1 MLLVVDVEQRPLGLL
16 RLERLMPSFGHSPS
30 ARQRSAL
37 AQPLQDWISN
47 QPEGLE
53 PVQVWPLPTS
63 WAEMAQSLDLPDAL
77 AELSADLVDWMSR
90 LTAELLKPDSL
101 ETTLVAVDGCGRA
114 LGNIDKLRLLQH
126 QLHQMHHPLRPTDH
140 PAADSA
146 LVAEGSEGPENSDD
160 SSSSRATPA
169 LEPVPHPLLDLL
181 ERLPLPLMLQTATGH
196 VISQNLAWRQQI
208 GLIQHPQQIRRAAAQ
223 ILETALSCRTDAK
236 QDALAKQDL
245 RDADLDKQP
254 EHQAEQ
260 RASDYQTSDYRT
272 SEHRTSGH
280 RTSEQPATWSTHR
293 YSEQPVM
300 FSSASALPASTCQFG
315 TEPNTC
321 ICVCPMQDG
330 QERVWQFIKIPM
342 GTAALE
348 ATDSADAS
356 GQEHQSPFKLASLKF
371 NPVPNWQ
378 NLMQSA
384 QLWLIWAQDVTE
396 QQQVAQELA
405 ARNADLVQL
414 NRLKDEFLACIS
426 HELKTP
432 LTAVLG
438 MSSLLKDHMIGDLN
452 ERQSHYA
459 QLIYRGGRHLIAIV
473 NNILDLTRTETGQLE
488 LLLEQIHIPRL
499 CQQAYEQSCQILKT
513 EAVNP
518 ETANPVL
525 NFQLEVQ
532 PELRYIVADEMR
544 LKQMLMNLLS
554 NAIKFTEP
562 GQPLGLRVE
571 NWEGWIAFT
580 VWDSGVGIP
589 AEKQH
594 LIFQKFQQLEDPL
607 TRQFQGTGLGLV
619 LTQQLARLHG
629 GEVTFTSVAGQG
641 SQFTLLLP
649 PVPPQ
654 ASEINFDLGSP
665 LPAEPS
671 PDHNRLVL
679 LVEADA
685 HQLQERLEQLSELGY
700 RPVVARSGTEAIE
713 KARRLQPAAILL
725 NPALPQ
731 LSGWDVL
738 TLLKADSKTQAIPLV
753 VTAVRVQK
761 DQAYQSG
768 ADSFLNLPLETSA
781 LKRCFDR
788 LIHVPP
794 PSPASPTDLTVLH
807 LSEGTTSLTLVPQ
820 QQTFTPGLTHLLH
833 PYHCRVL
840 EVDNLEQADLLVR
853 VWKPDVVLID
863 QIQTDLPLFI
873 QQLRNSALAKLPLIS
888 LSPEL
893 TRIASHSGLTVFH
906 YPLAEPLTNSLSE
919 PQVHQPQIQPI
930 GESMGAPM
938 GESMGAPDNQPHG
951 ASSGPHSSLPESSA
965 PVGEP
970 NLSELVQMMQLAAGL
985 SWVPHVLIADCAGLE
1000 RDLKSAIRPPVRAL
1014 VQYLQ
1019 TAGFRSAINHD
1030 WAKIR
1035 QKLNQQSVDLLL
1047 LCVSSAESPAT
1058 IEAIARTLEAMPQRP
1073 PILVWC
1079 YQAPL
1084 TQTTTPDQ
1092 GDCLDLMAPWQSVAT
1107 RILPTS
1113 VSILELLAAINQTLA
1128 ERRQPQKTVDHSALK
1143 TTGKPARK
1151 PTGPTRG

>member
-1 MLLVVDVEQRPLGLL
+1 METAVLLAVDVNQRPLGLL
-16 RLERLMPSFGHSPS
+16 RLERWLPLFGHPSRS

-37 AQPLQDWISN
+37 ASPLQIWLAN
-47 QPEGLE
+47 HPAALE
-53 PVQVWPLPTS
+53 PIQIVTVPPGS
-63 WAEMAQSLDLPDAL
+63 DLDLLQDSVTDGGLGSSHKASTGEPEMPDEL
-77 AELSADLVDWMSR
+77 ADWLAH
-90 LTAELLKPDSL
+90 LTSDLLKPGGL
-101 ETTLVAVDGCGRA
+101 GLNRVAVDGSGRA
-114 LGNIDKLRLLQH
+114 LGQIDKLRLLQL
-126 QLHQMHHPLRPTDH
+126 QFQQQ
-140 PAADSA
+140 PAPHLNQRCSDSA
-146 LVAEGSEGPENSDD
+146 AIPHLGPGGSD
-160 SSSSRATPA
+160 

-208 GLIQHPQQIRRAAAQ
+208 GAIQHPQQIRRAAAQ
-223 ILETALSCRTDAK
+223 ILETALSCRTNAK
-236 QDALAKQDL
+236 QEMLYSDRPDQALE
-245 RDADLDKQP
+245 P
-254 EHQAEQ
+254 TAEGWSGE
-260 RASDYQTSDYRT
+260 RVELQTGPHIPWAAPL
-272 SEHRTSGH
+272 SEPNR
-280 RTSEQPATWSTHR
+280 P
-293 YSEQPVM
+293 
-300 FSSASALPASTCQFG
+300 SSASDQPSVCQFG

-321 ICVCPMQDG
+321 ICLCPMQNG

-348 ATDSADAS
+348 TAAPDGTSAP
-356 GQEHQSPFKLASLKF
+356 SPFKLASLRF
-371 NPVPNWQ
+371 SPVPNWQ
-378 NLMQSA
+378 SLMQTA

-396 QQQVAQELA
+396 QQQVAKELA

-438 MSSLLKDHMIGDLN
+438 MSSLLKDHLIGDLN

-488 LLLEQIHIPRL
+488 LLLEQVHIPKL
-499 CQQAYEQSCQILKT
+499 CQQAYEQSCHIL
-513 EAVNP
+513 EAEAFSP
-518 ETANPVL
+518 ETAHPDL
-525 NFQLEVQ
+525 NFQLEIQ
-532 PELRYIVADEMR
+532 PELRYIVADELR
-544 LKQMLMNLLS
+544 LKQMLMNLIS

-571 NWEGWIAFT
+571 KWEGWIAFT
-580 VWDSGVGIP
+580 VWDSGVGVP

-654 ASEINFDLGSP
+654 ASVTNLAHLNLAHLNLVNSNLAHLNLGSP
-665 LPAEPS
+665 LPTVASPS
-671 PDHNRLVL
+671 HNRLVL
-679 LVEADA
+679 LVEAEA
-685 HQLQERLEQLSELGY
+685 HQLQERVEQLAELGY

-738 TLLKADSKTQAIPLV
+738 TLLKADSTTQAIPLV

-761 DQAYQSG
+761 DQAYQNG
-768 ADSFLNLPLETSA
+768 ADGFLNLPLETSA
-781 LKRCFDR
+781 LKRCFER
-788 LIHVPP
+788 LIQVTP
-794 PSPASPTDLTVLH
+794 PSLPSPTDLTVLH
-807 LSEGTTSLTLVPQ
+807 LSEGPTSLTLVPQ
-820 QQTFTPGLTHLLH
+820 PTFEPGLSHLLH

-840 EVDNLEQADLLVR
+840 EVDDLEQADLLVR

-863 QIQTDLPLFI
+863 QIQVDPHLFI
-873 QQLRNSALAKLPLIS
+873 QRLRNSALAKLPLIS
-888 LSPEL
+888 FSTEL
-893 TRIASHSGLTVFH
+893 TRIASQTGLTVFH
-906 YPLAEPLTNSLSE
+906 YSLAESAE
-919 PQVHQPQIQPI
+919 P
-930 GESMGAPM
+930 
-938 GESMGAPDNQPHG
+938 
-951 ASSGPHSSLPESSA
+951 SGPSQ
-965 PVGEP
+965 P
-970 NLSELVQMMQLAAGL
+970 NLGELVQMMQLAAGRG
-985 SWVPHVLIADCAGLE
+985 WVPHVLIADCAGLE
-1000 RDLKSAIRPPVRAL
+1000 HDAEAIRPPVRAL

-1019 TAGFRSAINHD
+1019 TAGFRSAINHS
-1030 WAKIR
+1030 WTKIR
-1035 QKLNQQSVDLLL
+1035 QKLSQQSVDLLL

-1058 IEAIARTLEAMPQRP
+1058 ITAIVRSLEEIAQRP

-1084 TQTTTPDQ
+1084 AALQPN
-1092 GDCLDLMAPWQSVAT
+1092 APAEPAGAALELWQSVAT
-1107 RILPTS
+1107 QVLPDS
-1113 VSILELLAAINQTLA
+1113 VSILELLATINQTLA
-1128 ERRQPQKTVDHSALK
+1128 ERRRTRLQSAE
-1143 TTGKPARK
+1143 K
-1151 PTGPTRG
+1151 PTGRPAGS